1 MLHKDITSEM
11 TLKEIIDLAY
21 AEYSPRLPH
30 SADLV
35 IKTSGDN
42 GGYLLEFFVQGEDNA
57 KMLRE
62 DLPWDYNNMRTIV
75 IYSYKQKDEEDF
87 LF

>member
-1 MLHKDITSEM
+1 MLHKDITTEM

-21 AEYSPRLPH
+21 AEYSPRLPR
-30 SADLV
+30 SADLK
-35 IKTSGDN
+35 IKSSGDD

-62 DLPWDYNNMRTIV
+62 DLPPDYNNMRTIV
-75 IYSYKQKDEEDF
+75 IYSYKQEDGEDF